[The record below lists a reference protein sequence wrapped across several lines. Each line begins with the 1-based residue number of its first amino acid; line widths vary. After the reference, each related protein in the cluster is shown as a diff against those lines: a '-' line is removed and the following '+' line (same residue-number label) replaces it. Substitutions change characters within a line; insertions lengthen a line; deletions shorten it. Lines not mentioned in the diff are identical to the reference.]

1 MLDER
6 DKIYQNVMRLESTSV
21 MLKVILACYTDFEDR
36 VRIIE
41 KTGARRSAYD
51 VVKAYVSGKVGTFT
65 REED

>member
-1 MLDER
+1 
-6 DKIYQNVMRLESTSV
+6 